1 MALQYCAGDELMAN
15 FDNMITLGK
24 LEGVQ
29 EATLCML
36 DGSVVASSS
45 KRPELDAAA
54 VSLHSALQALQV
66 ALPALAAPLTVTL
79 DAEEGTV
86 HMAQS
91 DDAVLIASTGADAN
105 LGAVRL
111 AIREALASSRR

>member
-1 MALQYCAGDELMAN
+1 MAEYGDVVM
-15 FDNMITLGK
+15 LGK
-24 LEGVQ
+24 LDGVR
-29 EATLCML
+29 EATLCSL
-36 DGSVVASSS
+36 DGSVVVSSS

-54 VSLHSALQALQV
+54 VSLHVALQALQV
-66 ALPALAAPLTVTL
+66 ALPVLAAPVTLTL

-86 HMAQS
+86 HMAQT

-105 LGAVRL
+105 LGALRL